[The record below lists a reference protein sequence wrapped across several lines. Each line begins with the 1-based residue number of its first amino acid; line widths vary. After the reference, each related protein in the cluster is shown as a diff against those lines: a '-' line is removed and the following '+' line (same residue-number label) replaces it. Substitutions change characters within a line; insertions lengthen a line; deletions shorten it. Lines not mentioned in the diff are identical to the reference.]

1 MEQKRTNVKTDL
13 ETSGEA
19 PPSSPPPPPRY
30 PSFIPQRTSMQC
42 RPLSN
47 HTVSDEVIGAVFI
60 LGVDP
65 PRHRFLPHCTPLL
78 PQRPQQWRSVIKGW
92 GGTPAPPFPSACVDI
107 TGRMFGCV
115 CQSVMTELNTGI
127 YSVITALSGQARCGN
142 CLCVC

>member
-1 MEQKRTNVKTDL
+1 MEMEQKRTNVKTDL

-47 HTVSDEVIGAVFI
+47 HTVSDEEIGAVFI

-65 PRHRFLPHCTPLL
+65 P
-78 PQRPQQWRSVIKGW
+78 
-92 GGTPAPPFPSACVDI
+92 GTGSCRTAPPAPATTPTVAFSNKRLGGNSRSPFS
-107 TGRMFGCV
+107 
-115 CQSVMTELNTGI
+115 
-127 YSVITALSGQARCGN
+127 
-142 CLCVC
+142 LCVC